1 MKLSPLFLF
10 YYIIVSSLVLRLC
23 LIVLSPVKASALDR
37 KNQCTIVNK
46 YCKIFS
52 LNKVFEVEVKY
63 DSHLNMFAYA
73 DELNLVSTTA
83 AGLQS
88 LMNICHQ
95 YAHALTMKFNP
106 TKTNIVCI
114 SK

>member
-1 MKLSPLFLF
+1 MKHGS
-10 YYIIVSSLVLRLC
+10 IIFPQMFNKFINDL
-23 LIVLSPVKASALDR
+23 LIKLKSMSTGVR
-37 KNQCTIVNK
+37 I
-46 YCKIFS
+46 
-52 LNKVFEVEVKY
+52 Y
-63 DSHLNMFAYA
+63 DFHLYMFAYA
-73 DELNLVSTTA
+73 DDLNLVSTTA

-95 YAHALTMKFNP
+95 YAHAWRMKFNP